1 MSAGSLPAANGS
13 AAPQSGVELPEG
25 DEVTGRIV
33 SELPYGYLVEA
44 KVGNHKFSGVLYHSD
59 GEGNAALASNAT
71 PESVSKGG
79 SDAAANGGA
88 IEQPEHLAAAI
99 GVPAEHLKRKVRA
112 EEHPR
117 ERTAPGVGGGR
128 LVSL

>member
-1 MSAGSLPAANGS
+1 MLRAASASLARRAAAARARS
-13 AAPQSGVELPEG
+13 AA
-25 DEVTGRIV
+25 
-33 SELPYGYLVEA
+33 
-44 KVGNHKFSGVLYHSD
+44 
-59 GEGNAALASNAT
+59 
-71 PESVSKGG
+71 
-79 SDAAANGGA
+79 AAANGGA

>member
-1 MSAGSLPAANGS
+1 MISFQFTVFTHARHAPAPLVMSAGSLPAANGS

-88 IEQPEHLAAAI
+88 GEKAPSGLAGAQAGAGAA
-99 GVPAEHLKRKVRA
+99 L
-112 EEHPR
+112 
-117 ERTAPGVGGGR
+117 
-128 LVSL
+128 